1 MKKANK
7 SNQAQTCQA
16 KDLSV
21 HLAIQMVLSKIST
34 HLLQANN
41 ENYHLQFTRVLTF
54 LGSFCH
60 ADRCFVLEKG
70 EGLQY
75 YLLSQWLDQWEPHTK
90 APEKDYPIDL
100 PPEIEVAL
108 SSHNLAY
115 FNPGK
120 PQGQGQEHG
129 VRFHHHHTA
138 SALIVPLIEGK
149 EVVGCLGME
158 SAVIDKL
165 WEDGDISLLRRSAE
179 YFVATMARIRA
190 EQDKQKSEEKYR
202 QLVEKAPLGIFT
214 VNAAGIVTQL
224 NPKMKKII
232 VQVGFDLY
240 SPINVLTHKNF
251 IKSGLAKDVRTCLDG
266 DDIPPTIRSYTVP
279 KGQTLYFRTHMTPLG
294 RKGHEITEVQVIV
307 EEITPLFH
315 AEQKLKESER
325 FLTDVLVSLKAGVVI
340 IDPEECKI
348 VDVNPYAAHLIGLEK
363 RDIIGKTC
371 HHFICPEAQGECPL
385 INFGQEMDNSE
396 RVLLTHDSTSI
407 PILKSVSRVQHK
419 GKELFLECF
428 TDIRDLKHLLDEQQL
443 DIQASKNILSAI
455 NGHFPRYTALKEN
468 LTLFSTA
475 FYLPCQ
481 AEGGDHFFL
490 RTLTTGNESPLQK
503 TIVSLKDQS
512 GHQVGCILRSVITDL
527 LHQAILCH
535 TQFADVGKIM
545 TRLNEQLDQG
555 RFIDPDSFCT
565 ALVLGLDHEPLL
577 LQYTL
582 CGHPRFLLIRD
593 GKAMEIP
600 ARSDRQGMNMPLGF
614 APGLSFETGNISL
627 EKSDKLIL
635 FTDGLTEITIGEKDH
650 ESSVKTLQP
659 LEILSMLQ
667 KQKGFDLSE
676 PVEQIVASMITMV
689 SEISGT
695 SIHGKNKK
703 QNPDDISV
711 IGLEIED
718 QDEEITEKWYP
729 QDLENLQHKINQ
741 FIELQ
746 LKKWKS
752 RGFSSF
758 MRLQICMEE
767 AIINAWKHG
776 NKKDPN
782 KAIGIQYRWG
792 NDFHISIED
801 EGAGF
806 DVIKAPDPCD
816 IKSLTLEF
824 GRGIF
829 MIRRSACEMYYTD
842 RGNKVYMRFSPQY
855 VSLGVPHRQARKQ
868 RLPKLWETLKIIPSP
883 KRGAY

>member
-1 MKKANK
+1 MKKADKPNK
-7 SNQAQTCQA
+7 AQTCQA

-21 HLAIQMVLSKIST
+21 NLATQMVLSKIST
-34 HLLQANN
+34 HLLQANT
-41 ENYHLQFTRVLTF
+41 ENYHFQFTRVLTF
-54 LGSFCH
+54 LGCFCH

-70 EGLQY
+70 KGLQY

-90 APEKDYPIDL
+90 APEKEYPIDL
-100 PPEIEVAL
+100 PTEIEIAL
-108 SSHNLAY
+108 SSHDIAY
-115 FNPGK
+115 FNLGK
-120 PQGQGQEHG
+120 PQGQDREHG

-138 SALIVPLIEGK
+138 SALIVPIIEGR

-158 SAVIDKL
+158 SSVIDKL

-202 QLVEKAPLGIFT
+202 QLVDKAPLGIFT
-214 VNAAGIVTQL
+214 VNAVGTLTQF
-224 NPKMKKII
+224 NPEMKKII
-232 VQVGFDLY
+232 VQLGFDL
-240 SPINVLTHKNF
+240 SRPINVLTQKNL
-251 IKSGLAKDVRTCLDG
+251 IESGLAKDVKKCLEG
-266 DDIPPTIRSYTVP
+266 EDISPTTRLYAIP
-279 KGQTLYFRTHMTPLG
+279 DGQTLYFQTHMTSLG
-294 RKGHEITEVQVIV
+294 KKNHEISEVQVIV

-315 AEQKLKESER
+315 AEQRLKESER
-325 FLTDVLVSLKAGVVI
+325 FLADVLASLKTGVAI
-340 IDPEECKI
+340 IDPEDCKI

-363 RDIIGKTC
+363 RDIIGKIC
-371 HHFICPEAQGECPL
+371 HHFICSEARGECPL

-396 RVLLTHDSTSI
+396 RFLLTHDGTSI

-443 DIQASKNILSAI
+443 DIEASKNILSAI
-455 NGHFPRYTALKEN
+455 NGHFPRYTPLKKKFI
-468 LTLFSTA
+468 LFSTA

-490 RTLTTGNESPLQK
+490 RTLATGDDSSLQK

-512 GHQVGCILRSVITDL
+512 GHEVGCILRSVITDL
-527 LHQAILCH
+527 LHQAILCD
-535 TQFADVGKIM
+535 TQFSDVNKAM
-545 TRLNEQLDQG
+545 TRLNEDLDQG

-565 ALVLGLDHEPLL
+565 ALVLGLEHESLS
-577 LQYTL
+577 LQYVL

-593 GKAMEIP
+593 GKAKEIP
-600 ARSDRQGMNMPLGF
+600 ASPDRQGMNMPLGF
-614 APGLSFETGNISL
+614 APGLSFKTGNIPL
-627 EKSDKLIL
+627 QKSDKLIL
-635 FTDGLTEITIGEKDH
+635 FTDGLTEITIGEKNH
-650 ESSVKTLQP
+650 ESSVNTLQP
-659 LEILSMLQ
+659 LEILFMLQ
-667 KQKGFDLSE
+667 KKKGFDLSE
-676 PVEQIVASMITMV
+676 PVEQIVANMITMV

-695 SIHGKNKK
+695 SIHGENKK
-703 QNPDDISV
+703 QNPDDITV

-718 QDEEITEKWYP
+718 PDEEITEKWYP
-729 QDLENLQHKINQ
+729 QDLENLQDKINQ
-741 FIELQ
+741 FLDLQ

-752 RGFSSF
+752 RGFSSS

-792 NDFHISIED
+792 NDFHITIED

-806 DVIKAPDPCD
+806 DVFTPPDPCD
-816 IKSLTLEF
+816 RKSLTLEF

-829 MIRRSACEMYYTD
+829 MIRRSACEMYYND
-842 RGNKVYMRFSPQY
+842 RGNKIHMRFSPRY
-855 VSLGVPHRQARKQ
+855 ISLGMTHRQAKEQ
-868 RLPKLWETLKIIPSP
+868 SLPKLWEVRKN
-883 KRGAY
+883 GASSL